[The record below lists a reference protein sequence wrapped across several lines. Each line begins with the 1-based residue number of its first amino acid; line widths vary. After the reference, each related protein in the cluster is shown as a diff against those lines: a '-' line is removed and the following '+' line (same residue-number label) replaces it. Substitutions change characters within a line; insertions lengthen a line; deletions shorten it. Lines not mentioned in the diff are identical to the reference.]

1 MARKEYEK
9 KFDVG
14 LKFYND
20 ATIKEMVELYGNG

>member
-9 KFDVG
+9 KFDED
-14 LKFYND
+14 LKFNND